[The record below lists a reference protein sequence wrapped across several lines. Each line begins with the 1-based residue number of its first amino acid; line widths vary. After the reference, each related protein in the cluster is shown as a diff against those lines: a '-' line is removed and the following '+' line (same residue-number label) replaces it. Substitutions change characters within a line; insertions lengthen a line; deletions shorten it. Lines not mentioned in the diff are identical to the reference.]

1 MKWAKKS
8 PCPRTSEMVSIFK
21 HMAHYGILHVT
32 SEWDALIL
40 HYMCQPQIAMSLE
53 EFTVQWNYYGI
64 KTVGHGSPLTLC
76 SHGIKS
82 PEKTAQIISSAKPV
96 SSHGWTQHG
105 SSQD

>member
-8 PCPRTSEMVSIFK
+8 PCPRTSEIVSIFK
-21 HMAHYGILHVT
+21 HMAHYGILDVT
-32 SEWDALIL
+32 SEWDAFIL
-40 HYMCQPQIAMSLE
+40 DYVCQPQIAMSLE

-82 PEKTAQIISSAKPV
+82 PEKTAQIKSSAKPV